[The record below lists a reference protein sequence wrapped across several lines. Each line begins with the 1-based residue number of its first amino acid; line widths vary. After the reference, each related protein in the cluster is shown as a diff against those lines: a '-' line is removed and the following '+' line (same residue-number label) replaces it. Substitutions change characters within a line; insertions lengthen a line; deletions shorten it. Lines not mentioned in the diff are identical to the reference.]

1 MYRPPGPR
9 FPMGALF
16 GGVIFAAAVIGFFWV
31 GTLVGVGAG
40 LHPLAEAG
48 QRIAQA
54 VRP

>member
-1 MYRPPGPR
+1 MARRPSLR

-16 GGVIFAAAVIGFFWV
+16 GGALFAAAVIGWFWI

-40 LHPLAEAG
+40 LHGLADAG
-48 QRIAQA
+48 QRVAQA

>member
-1 MYRPPGPR
+1 MRRPEHSR

-16 GGVIFAAAVIGFFWV
+16 GGALFAAAVIGWFWV

-40 LHPLAEAG
+40 LHGLADAG
-48 QRIAQA
+48 QRMAQA

>member
-16 GGVIFAAAVIGFFWV
+16 GGTLFAAAVIGWFWI
-31 GTLVGVGAG
+31 GSLISVGAG
-40 LHPLAEAG
+40 WHPIAEAG
-48 QRIAQA
+48 RQIAQA